1 MTDIRKWAF
10 VGLLSLGLASI
21 GCASNNDN
29 GSGSGGSS
37 GSKGGSNGS
46 GGSSSKGGSTG
57 SGGSSSTGS
66 GGSSSTG
73 SGGSSSTGSGG
84 STAACAA
91 PTADLITDFG
101 TGTYPVGT
109 PYKGADTGLT
119 APTIDTSGGNLS
131 ITLAT
136 GAPSTMYPFA
146 YVGLPFNSCVD
157 GSSYTGVKFTASGTL
172 NTGCTIQF
180 SVVDKEHSTTANNG
194 TCTGSCYASAK
205 VFTLPSSPSTVMIAF
220 TDQTGGGTGSNTT
233 AAAVDPTGILNVQWQ
248 LNVPTGDASGGCT
261 GNVVIDDV
269 SFYK

>member
-21 GCASNNDN
+21 GCASNNN
-29 GSGSGGSS
+29 STGT
-37 GSKGGSNGS
+37 GGSNGS
-46 GGSSSKGGSTG
+46 GGSSSTGSGGKGGSSSTG

-84 STAACAA
+84 STVACAT

-101 TGTYPVGT
+101 SGTYPVGA

-119 APTIDTSGGNLS
+119 VPTVDTSGGNLA

-136 GAPSTMYPFA
+136 GAPTTMYPYA
-146 YVGLPFNSCVD
+146 YIGLPFNACVD
-157 GSSYTGVKFTASGTL
+157 ASAYTGVKFTASGTL

-180 SVVDKEHSTTANNG
+180 SVVDKEHSTTTNNG

-205 VFTLPSSPSTVMIAF
+205 VFTLPSSPATVMIAF
-220 TDQTGGGTGSNTT
+220 TDQTGGGTGSSTT
-233 AAAVDPTGILNVQWQ
+233 AAAVDPMNILNVQWQ